1 MPSFDVVSEL
11 QLFEVKH
18 AVQNTEKEIA
28 TRFDFK
34 GSDIKVEL
42 NEKDKKITITADNEL
57 QMENVY
63 AMLEKNMIKRG
74 VDLQSLD
81 PQDNQGSGKQ
91 MKKVVNLKD
100 GLDGDTAKKI
110 SKALKESDLKV
121 SAAIQGDKVRVN
133 DKKKDTLQQA
143 MAFLKEKQFG
153 KKKSIVFFGS
163 SKDLKNIKKI
173 TKHLKKI
180 KVKNLCGKLNLIE
193 VAAHLKKCKIFIGN
207 DSGLMHIASASGIPT
222 LGLFGPSLESRYAP
236 KGNNTYYIRTK
247 KTFNQFK
254 DDFSFIRYQ
263 GH

>member
-100 GLDGDTAKKI
+100 
-110 SKALKESDLKV
+110 
-121 SAAIQGDKVRVN
+121 
-133 DKKKDTLQQA
+133 
-143 MAFLKEKQFG
+143 
-153 KKKSIVFFGS
+153 
-163 SKDLKNIKKI
+163 
-173 TKHLKKI
+173 
-180 KVKNLCGKLNLIE
+180 
-193 VAAHLKKCKIFIGN
+193 
-207 DSGLMHIASASGIPT
+207 
-222 LGLFGPSLESRYAP
+222 
-236 KGNNTYYIRTK
+236 
-247 KTFNQFK
+247 
-254 DDFSFIRYQ
+254 
-263 GH
+263 